1 MSADATDPAAVTAD
15 AVPAAAAGA
24 VDPARV
30 VALVVGVEAYAAGP
44 RWTLPGPVRD
54 ALRFRD
60 WLRSTGVPDANILL
74 HLAPAPGPGPL
85 PGHRDADHET
95 LRRALVHE
103 LPARQGD
110 VLWIWWGGHGVLDRD
125 EHLRLYCADATDADR
140 RNIDLESARRRL
152 SSDVLPGFAEQNW
165 VVDACQTFEERHRP
179 AVTIP
184 DGSLPAG
191 QRLRV
196 HRQSVLL
203 AADRGQRA
211 ANDPVGGQGVF
222 SDILLRELAVLP
234 GGPAPDPEALFAAVR
249 GRFDRL
255 RADGRHTQ
263 VPTLHLYRPGHAEHL
278 PAPPGPPAPRDAG
291 GPGREGA
298 GGGLA
303 RVVDALLAYPL
314 MSDRDER
321 QTMVAELDPV
331 LVARMPRHAVPRTDV
346 LGILR
351 TLRRRP
357 EGPWDLY
364 RAVTLLD
371 DDPDRA
377 AELEEALREFLAENR
392 PAP

>member
-1 MSADATDPAAVTAD
+1 MSAHS
-15 AVPAAAAGA
+15 

-60 WLRSTGVPDANILL
+60 WLRSTGVPDTNILL
-74 HLAPAPGPGPL
+74 HLAPAEGTGPVT
-85 PGHRDADHET
+85 GHRGADHET
-95 LRRALVHE
+95 LRRTLVHE
-103 LPARQGD
+103 LPALQGD
-110 VLWIWWGGHGVLDRD
+110 MLWVWWGGHGVLDRD
-125 EHLRLYCADATDADR
+125 EHLRLYCADATETDR

-152 SSDVLPGFAEQNW
+152 SSDVLPGFENQNW

-191 QRLRV
+191 QRLRI

-211 ANDPVGGQGVF
+211 ANDPVRGQGVF
-222 SDILLRELAVLP
+222 SDILLRELATLP

-255 RADGRHTQ
+255 RAEGSHSQ
-263 VPTLHLYRPGHAEHL
+263 LPTLQLHRPGHAEHL
-278 PAPPGPPAPRDAG
+278 PAPSAPPAPRNGG
-291 GPGREGA
+291 GPGRDRA
-298 GGGLA
+298 GVGLV
-303 RVVDALLAYPL
+303 RVVEALLAYPL

-321 QTMVAELDPV
+321 QAMVAELDPA

-357 EGPWDLY
+357 DGPWDLY

-377 AELEEALREFLAENR
+377 AELEQALREFLAENR

>member
-1 MSADATDPAAVTAD
+1 MSADAVSAPAVSAD
-15 AVPAAAAGA
+15 A

-30 VALVVGVEAYAAGP
+30 VALVVGVERYAAGP

-74 HLAPAPGPGPL
+74 HLAPAETAETAATVDADT
-85 PGHRDADHET
+85 GHRDADHET

-152 SSDVLPGFAEQNW
+152 SSDVLPGFTEQNW

-222 SDILLRELAVLP
+222 SDILLRELAALP

-255 RADGRHTQ
+255 RADGGHTQ

-278 PAPPGPPAPRDAG
+278 PAPPGPPAARNAG
-291 GPGREGA
+291 APGPERR

-377 AELEEALREFLAENR
+377 AELAEALREFLAENR

>member
-1 MSADATDPAAVTAD
+1 MTA
-15 AVPAAAAGA
+15 GG

-44 RWTLPGPVRD
+44 HWTLPGPVRD

-74 HLAPAPGPGPL
+74 HLAPAEGTDAVA
-85 PGHRDADHET
+85 GHRGADHET
-95 LRRALVHE
+95 LRRVLVHE

-110 VLWIWWGGHGVLDRD
+110 VLWVWWGGHGVLDRD

-191 QRLRV
+191 QRLRA
-196 HRQSVLL
+196 HRQNVLL
-203 AADRGQRA
+203 AADRGSAPPTTPYGGWASSRTSSCTSWPPCPAVRPPIRRRSSRPSGTGSTGCAPGRA
-211 ANDPVGGQGVF
+211 APSSPRSSSTAPGARSTCPAARRPRRRMNGG
-222 SDILLRELAVLP
+222 
-234 GGPAPDPEALFAAVR
+234 
-249 GRFDRL
+249 
-255 RADGRHTQ
+255 
-263 VPTLHLYRPGHAEHL
+263 RPG
-278 PAPPGPPAPRDAG
+278 PDRT
-291 GPGREGA
+291 
-298 GGGLA
+298 GGGLV
-303 RVVDALLAYPL
+303 RVVEALLAYPL

-321 QTMVAELDPV
+321 QTMVGELDPV

-371 DDPDRA
+371 DDPGRA
-377 AELEEALREFLAENR
+377 AELEEALREFLAEDQ
-392 PAP
+392 PDPPGP

>member
-1 MSADATDPAAVTAD
+1 MSAGPAHS
-15 AVPAAAAGA
+15 AGLSA
-24 VDPARV
+24 PTVDPARV

-44 RWTLPGPVRD
+44 GWTLPGPVRD

-74 HLAPAPGPGPL
+74 HLAPAQCPDTVT
-85 PGHRDADHET
+85 GHRGADHET

-125 EHLRLYCADATDADR
+125 EHLRLYCADATEADR

-152 SSDVLPGFAEQNW
+152 SSDVLPGFERQNW

-191 QRLRV
+191 QRLRI

-211 ANDPVGGQGVF
+211 ANDPVRGQGVF
-222 SDILLRELAVLP
+222 SDILLRELATLP

-255 RADGRHTQ
+255 RAEGGHTQ
-263 VPTLHLYRPGHAEHL
+263 LPTLQLHRPGHAEHL
-278 PAPPGPPAPRDAG
+278 PAPPAPRNGEA
-291 GPGREGA
+291 PGRDRA
-298 GGGLA
+298 GGGLV
-303 RVVDALLAYPL
+303 RVVEALLAYPL

-331 LVARMPRHAVPRTDV
+331 LVARMPRHAVPRTDI

-377 AELEEALREFLAENR
+377 AELEQALREFQDEDR
-392 PAP
+392 PGT

>member
-1 MSADATDPAAVTAD
+1 MSAR
-15 AVPAAAAGA
+15 A

-30 VALVVGVEAYAAGP
+30 VALVVGVERYAAGR

-74 HLAPAPGPGPL
+74 HLAPADGSAALTGCRP
-85 PGHRDADHET
+85 ADHET

-110 VLWIWWGGHGVLDRD
+110 MLWVWWGGHGVLDRD
-125 EHLRLYCADATDADR
+125 EHLRLYCADATEADR
-140 RNIDLESARRRL
+140 RNIDLESARRRF
-152 SSDVLPGFAEQNW
+152 SSDALPGFAVQNW
-165 VVDACQTFEERHRP
+165 VVDACRTFEERHNP
-179 AVTIP
+179 SVTIP

-196 HRQSVLL
+196 HQQNVLL

-211 ANDPVGGQGVF
+211 ANDPVRRLGVF
-222 SDILLRELAVLP
+222 SDILLRELSALP
-234 GGPAPDPEALFAAVR
+234 DGPNPDPEALFAVVR
-249 GRFDRL
+249 DRFDRL
-255 RADGRHTQ
+255 RAEGTHTQ
-263 VPTLHLYRPGHAEHL
+263 LPTLQLHRPGHTEHL
-278 PAPPGPPAPRDAG
+278 PGRPATPLPMNGFCPGPDR
-291 GPGREGA
+291 A
-298 GGGLA
+298 GGGLV
-303 RVVDALLAYPL
+303 RVVEALLAYPL

-321 QTMVAELDPV
+321 QAMVAELDPV

-351 TLRRRP
+351 TVRRRP

-377 AELEEALREFLAENR
+377 AELEQALREFLDEGR
-392 PAP
+392 SGPPGP

>member
-1 MSADATDPAAVTAD
+1 MST
-15 AVPAAAAGA
+15 GG

-44 RWTLPGPVRD
+44 HWTLPGPVRD

-74 HLAPAPGPGPL
+74 HLAPAEGTDAVA
-85 PGHRDADHET
+85 GHRGADHET
-95 LRRALVHE
+95 LRRVLVHE

-110 VLWIWWGGHGVLDRD
+110 VLWVWWGGHGVLDRD

-191 QRLRV
+191 QRQRV
-196 HRQSVLL
+196 HRQNVLL

-211 ANDPVGGQGVF
+211 ANDPVRGLGVF
-222 SDILLRELAVLP
+222 SDILLHELAALP

-249 GRFDRL
+249 NRFDRL
-255 RADGRHTQ
+255 RAGASRTQ
-263 VPTLHLYRPGHAEHL
+263 LPTLQLHRPGHAEHL
-278 PAPPGPPAPRDAG
+278 PGRPETPPSANGGRPGPDRT
-291 GPGREGA
+291 
-298 GGGLA
+298 GGGLV
-303 RVVDALLAYPL
+303 RVVEALLAYPL

-371 DDPDRA
+371 DDPGRA
-377 AELEEALREFLAENR
+377 AELEEALTEFLAEGR
-392 PAP
+392 TGPPGP

>member
-1 MSADATDPAAVTAD
+1 MSAGPAH
-15 AVPAAAAGA
+15 PAGVSAHG

-60 WLRSTGVPDANILL
+60 WLRSTGVPDTNILL
-74 HLAPAPGPGPL
+74 HLAPAERTDAVTC
-85 PGHRDADHET
+85 HRDADHET
-95 LRRALVHE
+95 LRRVLVHE

-110 VLWIWWGGHGVLDRD
+110 LLWVWWGGHGVLDRD
-125 EHLRLYCADATDADR
+125 EHLRLYCADATETDR

-152 SSDVLPGFAEQNW
+152 SSDVLPGFAQQNW
-165 VVDACQTFEERHRP
+165 IVDACQTFEERHRA

-211 ANDPVGGQGVF
+211 ANDPVRGQGVF
-222 SDILLRELAVLP
+222 SDILLRELAALP

-249 GRFDRL
+249 GHFDRL
-255 RADGRHTQ
+255 RAEGRHTQ
-263 VPTLHLYRPGHAEHL
+263 LPTLQLHRPGHAEHL
-278 PAPPGPPAPRDAG
+278 PAPPAPRDAET
-291 GPGREGA
+291 PGRARA

-303 RVVDALLAYPL
+303 RVVEALLAYPL

-331 LVARMPRHAVPRTDV
+331 LVGRMPRHAVPRTDV

-357 EGPWDLY
+357 DGPWDLY

-371 DDPDRA
+371 DDPARA
-377 AELEEALREFLAENR
+377 AELEEAISEFLAENR

>member
-1 MSADATDPAAVTAD
+1 MSAGPAHS
-15 AVPAAAAGA
+15 AGLSA
-24 VDPARV
+24 PTVDPARV

-44 RWTLPGPVRD
+44 RWTLPGPARD

-74 HLAPAPGPGPL
+74 HLAPAQGPDAVT
-85 PGHRDADHET
+85 GHRGADHET

-110 VLWIWWGGHGVLDRD
+110 MLWIWWGGHGVLDRD
-125 EHLRLYCADATDADR
+125 EHLRLYCADATEADR

-152 SSDVLPGFAEQNW
+152 SSDVLPGFERQNW

-191 QRLRV
+191 QRLRI

-211 ANDPVGGQGVF
+211 ANDPVRGQGVF
-222 SDILLRELAVLP
+222 SDILLRELATLP

-249 GRFDRL
+249 GHFDRL
-255 RADGRHTQ
+255 RAEGGPTQ
-263 VPTLHLYRPGHAEHL
+263 LPTLQLHRPGHTEHL
-278 PAPPGPPAPRDAG
+278 PAPPPPRNGEA
-291 GPGREGA
+291 PGRDRA
-298 GGGLA
+298 GGGLV
-303 RVVDALLAYPL
+303 RVVEALLAYPL

-331 LVARMPRHAVPRTDV
+331 LVARMSRHAVPRTDI

-357 EGPWDLY
+357 EGPWELY
-364 RAVTLLD
+364 RVVTLLD

-377 AELEEALREFLAENR
+377 AELEQALREFLDEDR
-392 PAP
+392 QGP